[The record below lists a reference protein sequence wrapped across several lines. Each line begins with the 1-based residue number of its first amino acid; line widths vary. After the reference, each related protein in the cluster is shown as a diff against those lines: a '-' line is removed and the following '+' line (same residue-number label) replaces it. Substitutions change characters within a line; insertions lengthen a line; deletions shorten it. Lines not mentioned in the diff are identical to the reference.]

1 MGVVGAVNR
10 YSAVTVSRI
19 DGFTRIGTEEAQ
31 QQEASSGSAPLDTG
45 PGATAN
51 TAPATGP
58 TGEAAAAGGAG
69 AGRLRLARRGRGRPR
84 RRGPDVGHARA
95 QLVHLRGLTPAA
107 GGRLPR
113 PRH

>member
-1 MGVVGAVNR
+1 M
-10 YSAVTVSRI
+10 SVSRI

-58 TGEAAAAGGAG
+58 TAKPPLPVAQVPGAFASLAAVEVVLGGVD
-69 AGRLRLARRGRGRPR
+69 LTWDTP
-84 RRGPDVGHARA
+84 GPE
-95 QLVHLRGLTPAA
+95 LVHLRGLTLGA
-107 GGRLPR
+107 GGRPPR
-113 PRH
+113 SAALA